1 MKLLLKNGTIINYAN
16 KFQEV
21 ADLLIENEKI
31 KKIEKNIAETAD
43 RIIDCTGLYIMPG
56 MIDMHCHLREP
67 GGEHKET
74 IETGSNSAIKGGF
87 TTICPMPNT
96 KPTPDSAIILSEII
110 EKAKKVAKCNVL
122 PYSSVTKGE
131 KGEELVNFEEQ
142 KQAGAIAFSDDGMPV
157 ENARMIREAMIKAN
171 DIGSFISEHCE
182 EKSVSSGAINA
193 GKVAEEL
200 NVEGVLPEA
209 EEIMAARDIV
219 IAETNNLHTH
229 ICHISTKT
237 SVGTIRS
244 AKQRGVKVTCETCP
258 HYYSFT
264 QEEVLK
270 KGTNAKMNPPLREE
284 KDKQAIIEGL
294 KDGTIAIAKFQSQ
307 QKAKQRNY
315 EKVVEALQSA
325 EEEKSK
331 ELSKAPNG
339 IIGFETALAATITNL
354 VDKNEIT
361 LLDMCK
367 LMSYNPAKLLKIDR
381 GDISEGKIADITIF
395 DKDQE
400 YIYQK
405 EDIVS
410 KSKNTPFIGEKL
422 KGRVKY
428 TIASGNVVYEDK

>member
-1 MKLLLKNGTIINYAN
+1 MKTLLKNGTVIDYASN
-16 KFQEV
+16 FQGIT
-21 ADLLIENEKI
+21 DILIQDEKI
-31 KKIEKNIAETAD
+31 IKIDKNIEEATD
-43 RIIDCTGLYIMPG
+43 KIIDCTGLFIMPG
-56 MIDMHCHLREP
+56 MIDIHSHLREP

-74 IETGSNSAIKGGF
+74 IETGSHSAVKGGF

-96 KPTPDSAIILSEII
+96 KPTPDSAIVLSEII
-110 EKAKKVAKCNVL
+110 EKGKEVGLCNIL
-122 PYSSVTKGE
+122 PFSSVTKGE
-131 KGEELVNFEEQ
+131 KGQELVNFKEQ
-142 KQAGAIAFSDDGMPV
+142 LESGAIAFSDDGVPV

-171 DIGSFISEHCE
+171 ELGSFISEHCE
-182 EKSVSSGAINA
+182 EKTVSSGAINA
-193 GKVAEEL
+193 GKVAEKL

-237 SVGTIRS
+237 SVNTIRS

-284 KDKQAIIEGL
+284 KDKEEIIKGL
-294 KDGTIAIAKFQSQ
+294 QDGTIDCIVTDHAPHTQ
-307 QKAKQRNY
+307 
-315 EKVVEALQSA
+315 
-325 EEEKSK
+325 EEKNQ

-354 VDKNEIT
+354 VKPGKLT
-361 LLDMCK
+361 LLDVCR
-367 LMSYNPAKLLKIDR
+367 LMSYNPAKLLKIEK
-381 GDISEGKIADITIF
+381 GEIKEGKIADLTIF
-395 DKDQE
+395 DKDCE
-400 YIYQK
+400 YTYKI

-422 KGRVKY
+422 TGKVKY
-428 TIASGNVVYEDK
+428 TIVSGKVVYQDEK